1 MARRGPDQP
10 TKLSAGDVRRNV
22 STISS
27 IPDKPLH
34 LPTKCSG
41 DGRRG
46 PRFQLNRREWSS
58 SRPACPLTCAG
69 PTRRTHP
76 ALCSCTTCR
85 SRSFP
90 RNERCIRRFAMRDKR
105 PKCAQSCGERCSSP
119 SPKVVQGGAVPFH
132 CAGETRRLNF
142 ERRRTEGHKIRGCR
156 RDQGAGRWTFLN
168 ICRQ

>member
-10 TKLSAGDVRRNV
+10 TKLSAGDVRRNI
-22 STISS
+22 STIAS
-27 IPDKPLH
+27 IPDKQLH

-46 PRFQLNRREWSS
+46 PRFQLNRRERSS
-58 SRPACPLTCAG
+58 SRPAFPPTCAG

-90 RNERCIRRFAMRDKR
+90 RSERCIRRFAMRDKR
-105 PKCAQSCGERCSSP
+105 PKCAQTCGERGHRVARVGLRFLGHEPICLRAAFARNARVNICERIPLP
-119 SPKVVQGGAVPFH
+119 SPTGSLANP
-132 CAGETRRLNF
+132 
-142 ERRRTEGHKIRGCR
+142 
-156 RDQGAGRWTFLN
+156 
-168 ICRQ
+168 